1 MRFFIT
7 TALTGFIASA
17 ISSTSSSRIYENNNN
32 QHSNAS
38 CASAAE
44 STSSATTT
52 TSPASLSSSELAAK
66 KETMGDA
73 VSMSLNFSEHR
84 KKKKEEM
91 KKQKELD
98 DATATALAKAKS
110 SSDSAVIANSTDDDD
125 SGNRKKGPVKLVIIG
140 GGYTGSSLAY
150 KLDSV
155 FDVTLIDEKNFVENR
170 MEMIKVLCS
179 PWDSTNQDPAQRS
192 QALAAANHFIHRV
205 YLRRA
210 NVVTGKVDFVQFD
223 PPSGRKKT
231 KKAALITKTASSA
244 EDKSNENVEEQ
255 NQQSLSSKLLSAI
268 GAANTS
274 SQLKQQQEGK
284 KFVRLKDGRVVP
296 FDLIV
301 FATGEEHAFPFT
313 TKQRTSDQR
322 LAEVKH
328 FCEYIAKC
336 HKVAV
341 VGGGPL
347 GCSVAGYLAAGRPDM
362 TVDLYNKHPQL
373 LFKLPKNMRQIA
385 EETLSSYSNLKIFH
399 SSTVEDISP
408 QIIDTR
414 KKGFWGSLP
423 GGGDV
428 SQNLEK
434 AIELT
439 APKPQADSLSSS
451 SKSSSSSSAS
461 TSSSNINNNTNND
474 NEIDI
479 SYNLHVRRYPEP
491 PKQKNPSIFVRCW
504 MGDDFKGEMPALDP
518 RAKSRLASERL
529 KQSTLTKEKGYDYV
543 FVCTGGVPRSD
554 LFHNSPELRGHVD
567 GKGHIRVSK
576 YFQLYGYPEA
586 FALGRACALPFIRSV
601 GNSNLMSNTMFRAMM
616 SRFGEGASNNQVMS
630 KMSQDAHCIVPQRFS
645 IARISIPLGPG
656 EQQVVA
662 CGAWYGPTGGEN
674 AAKEKKSEIGLF
686 KEFKAPKFFKAQQP
700 QKVRERYDKWSE
712 TASTPVVDFTYTAEL
727 S

>member
-1 MRFFIT
+1 MRLFFA
-7 TALTGFIASA
+7 TAFSGFFAGA
-17 ISSTSSSRIYENNNN
+17 ISSTNKSNTTTTQQSSLFSFNNNN
-32 QHSNAS
+32 AF
-38 CASAAE
+38 CAAAD
-44 STSSATTT
+44 TSSS
-52 TSPASLSSSELAAK
+52 SPSLSSSELAAK
-66 KETMGDA
+66 KETMSDA

-91 KKQKELD
+91 KQQKEKEELD
-98 DATATALAKAKS
+98 KKNNPTST
-110 SSDSAVIANSTDDDD
+110 DSPNSNNST
-125 SGNRKKGPVKLVIIG
+125 GPVRLVIVG
-140 GGYTGSSLAY
+140 GGYAGSELAY

-170 MEMIKVLCS
+170 MEMVKVLCS
-179 PWDSTNQDPAQRS
+179 PWDSTNQDPAQHS
-192 QALAAANHFIHRV
+192 QAIAAANHFIHRV

-223 PPSGRKKT
+223 PPSGRKQT
-231 KKAALITKTASSA
+231 KKAAMITNSSSKQNT
-244 EDKSNENVEEQ
+244 DNNNDNKSNI
-255 NQQSLSSKLLSAI
+255 LSKLPKTL
-268 GAANTS
+268 GGLGS
-274 SQLKQQQEGK
+274 SHASTEHDEKK

-301 FATGEEHAFPFT
+301 FATGEEHAFPFS

-328 FCEYIAKC
+328 FCEYMSHC

-362 TVDLYNKHPQL
+362 TVDLYNNHPQL
-373 LFKLPKNMRQIA
+373 LFRLPKNMRQIA
-385 EETLSSYSNLKIFH
+385 EETLNAYSNLNIFH
-399 SSTVEDISP
+399 SSTVEDVTSH
-408 QIIDTR
+408 IIDAR
-414 KKGFWGSLP
+414 KDKSGSNGGFWTSLLGGGSS
-423 GGGDV
+423 GGSAGGDV
-428 SQNLEK
+428 SSNLDK

-439 APKPQADSLSSS
+439 NPKSL
-451 SKSSSSSSAS
+451 
-461 TSSSNINNNTNND
+461 TQDDQNNNNTNS
-474 NEIDI
+474 EIDI
-479 SYNLHVRRYPEP
+479 SFDLQVRKYPDP

-504 MGDDFKGEMPALDP
+504 MGDDFRGELPALDP
-518 RAKSRLASERL
+518 NEKSRQAADRL
-529 KQSTLTKEKGYDYV
+529 KQSTSMKQKGYDYV
-543 FVCTGGVPRSD
+543 FVCTGGVPRSE

-567 GKGHIRVSK
+567 SKGHIRVSK

-586 FALGRACALPFIRSV
+586 FAVGRSCALPFVRSV

-645 IARISIPLGPG
+645 IPRISIPLGPG

-700 QKVRERYDKWSE
+700 QKVRERFEKWSE
-712 TASTPVVDFTYTAEL
+712 SASTPVVDFTYTAEIA
-727 S
+727 